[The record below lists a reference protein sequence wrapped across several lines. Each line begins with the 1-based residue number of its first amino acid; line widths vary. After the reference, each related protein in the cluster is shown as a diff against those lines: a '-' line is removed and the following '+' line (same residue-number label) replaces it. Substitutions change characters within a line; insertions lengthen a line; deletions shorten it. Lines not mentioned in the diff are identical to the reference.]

1 MRSGTGEC
9 SHRSGAGFRAVL
21 RDRSLAPVLPKCPV
35 AGTLLLRQVM
45 SMQWITKILEQ
56 PLKAG
61 EIRMAKDTVMD
72 EVLILK
78 FFETGPIE
86 KVEVVYNIVN
96 AKMRERLC
104 GRAEE
109 RDEVAERGPVR
120 KRQVRTNAEPSREE
134 AAPPPKV

>member
-1 MRSGTGEC
+1 
-9 SHRSGAGFRAVL
+9 
-21 RDRSLAPVLPKCPV
+21 
-35 AGTLLLRQVM
+35 
-45 SMQWITKILEQ
+45 
-56 PLKAG
+56 
-61 EIRMAKDTVMD
+61 MAKDTVMD

-120 KRQVRTNAEPSREE
+120 KRQVRTNAEPSQEE

>member
-1 MRSGTGEC
+1 
-9 SHRSGAGFRAVL
+9 
-21 RDRSLAPVLPKCPV
+21 
-35 AGTLLLRQVM
+35 
-45 SMQWITKILEQ
+45 MQWITKILEQ

-96 AKMRERLC
+96 AKMRERLS
-104 GRAEE
+104 GHAEDRTE
-109 RDEVAERGPVR
+109 SAEHGPVR
-120 KRQVRTNAEPSREE
+120 KRQARTNAEPSREE
-134 AAPPPKV
+134 TALPPKV